1 MMGVIG
7 VFGTVPFVCS
17 DSMVLTFSRLSRER
31 QARWAKHEIIGKKPT
46 LEWVGEDLNTVSM
59 TIRLDMSLGVPP
71 IAGIKAIEAMQASKE
86 PHILLIGGE
95 PLGRYVINSVS
106 ENRKFHTG
114 LGVCQ
119 VAEVTLSLTEY
130 SGSVNDWASK
140 ATGGFV

>member
-17 DSMVLTFSRLSRER
+17 DSMVLTFSRLSRGR

-71 IAGIKAIEAMQASKE
+71 IAGIKAIEAMQVSKE

-140 ATGGFV
+140 ATGGLL

>member
-31 QARWAKHEIIGKKPT
+31 QARWAKHEIIGQKPT
-46 LEWVGEDLNTVSM
+46 LEWVGEDLNTVSI

-71 IAGIKAIEAMQASKE
+71 IVGIKAIEAMQASKE
-86 PHILLIGGE
+86 PYILLIGGE

-119 VAEVTLSLTEY
+119 VAELTLSLTEY

>member
-31 QARWAKHEIIGKKPT
+31 QARWAKHEIIGQKPT
-46 LEWVGEDLNTVSM
+46 LEWVGEDLNTVSI

-71 IAGIKAIEAMQASKE
+71 IVGIKAIEALQASKE

-140 ATGGFV
+140 ATGGLL

>member
-71 IAGIKAIEAMQASKE
+71 IAGIKAIEVMQASKE

-130 SGSVNDWASK
+130 AGEWL
-140 ATGGFV
+140 